1 MTNLQKLKQAF
12 VLEDNTI
19 HKVEQ
24 IGENIYEITSSK
36 PDIEPMKYRF
46 RLVDWREANSNIALI
61 NARGLFPFKNT
72 EYICFVQTRKVVI
85 VNVSKLKGLKAYQDI
100 DQRDYLTF
108 MVNLDKLGKVVNV
121 KKPKSNSRKK

>member
-24 IGENIYEITSSK
+24 AGENIFEITSSK
-36 PDIEPMKYRF
+36 PSYEPVKCRF
-46 RLVDWREANSNIALI
+46 RLVDWREVNSNTALI
-61 NARGLFPFKNT
+61 NARIFSPY
-72 EYICFVQTRKVVI
+72 EDIDYICFVQTRKVVI

-100 DQRDYLTF
+100 DQRGYLTF
-108 MVNLDKLGKVVNV
+108 MVNLDKLGKVVNI